1 MRVPFDQGTPVPLR
15 RHLSSHHVETAC
27 ERGWSDLRDSAL
39 PDRAGA
45 EGFELPITTD
55 RSLRHQRNP
64 DARRLSVLVLTS
76 TSRPRIEA
84 RVDGIVAAIEGNAPG
99 ECVEVPIR
107 ESVFGLVT
115 KQLPRIAFGWLPCWP
130 SCSMQPLSLAIGRH
144 PVPVRTPSRHRDE
157 SCRCVSEA
165 TEDPGSGRGGG
176 GRVRKRQVAC
186 GRRSVAASGTPG
198 MLPNP
203 SPGPALAA
211 VTHDWRQAGAWNRAG
226 EEPG

>member
-1 MRVPFDQGTPVPLR
+1 MKRGACETLRLHEGAVRPRARRFRFAGTCRL
-15 RHLSSHHVETAC
+15 HVETAC
-27 ERGWSDLRDSAL
+27 ERGWSNLRDSAL
-39 PDRAGA
+39 PGRAEA

-99 ECVEVPIR
+99 ECVEFPIR

-130 SCSMQPLSLAIGRH
+130 SC
-144 PVPVRTPSRHRDE
+144 
-157 SCRCVSEA
+157 
-165 TEDPGSGRGGG
+165 
-176 GRVRKRQVAC
+176 
-186 GRRSVAASGTPG
+186 
-198 MLPNP
+198 
-203 SPGPALAA
+203 
-211 VTHDWRQAGAWNRAG
+211 
-226 EEPG
+226 